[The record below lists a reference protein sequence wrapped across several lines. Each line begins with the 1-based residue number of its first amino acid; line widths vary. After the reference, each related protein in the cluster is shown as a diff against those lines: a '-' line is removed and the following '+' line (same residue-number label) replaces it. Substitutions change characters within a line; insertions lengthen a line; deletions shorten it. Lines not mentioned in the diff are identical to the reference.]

1 MGSLRM
7 TMYLSTGLP
16 FLFLAPLVGSF
27 SDYSNQTIRN
37 TRLYN
42 PIVQLVSFPNDP
54 CTGSVTSLTGICYS
68 SDECAGI
75 TGSYADGK
83 CAQGFGVCC
92 VIRVSGCGGD
102 VSQNSTHIQNTGY
115 PNPFKTATS
124 CSYTFKKMNLEI
136 CYFRLEFVNFI
147 LTGTQS
153 ASSHECTVDYV
164 ETTTPSSKDPPKICG
179 YNVGQHM
186 Y

>member
-1 MGSLRM
+1 MLIWYLNYLLFKLEYWIIYFISLR
-7 TMYLSTGLP
+7 
-16 FLFLAPLVGSF
+16 
-27 SDYSNQTIRN
+27 
-37 TRLYN
+37 
-42 PIVQLVSFPNDP
+42 
-54 CTGSVTSLTGICYS
+54 GICYS
-68 SDECAGI
+68 SDECSGI

-92 VIRVSGCGGD
+92 VIRWWAKWSKISAIIFLYFRLSGCGGD

-136 CYFRLEFVNFI
+136 CFFRLEFVNFI

-153 ASSHECTVDYV
+153 ASAHECSVDYV
-164 ETTTPSSKDPPKICG
+164 RTSHWLIIEANICTIIQG
-179 YNVGQHM
+179 WDYHPII
-186 Y
+186 